1 MELSVSMHAGSKKNA
16 IKNLD
21 KIKKIDEHNNRKYKN
36 VNNKEIDPT
45 LSNEN
50 MTLRGS
56 KNITNDVKEL
66 YKKEFAEAT
75 YNYNLKQKDER
86 RKVVD
91 YLDKMNKDEKN
102 NIAVEFI
109 YQVGDAETWKG
120 RSLEDKKKTKEIFE
134 KAIDILESKGIKV
147 ANATIHF
154 DETSPHMHVV
164 GVPIIEGQT
173 RGLEKQVSQRKVL
186 TREVLKEL
194 REETE
199 KAFIE
204 EYKRV
209 YKTNDVT
216 LKKGSEI
223 EEHLSVED
231 YKNTKKML
239 EVAKKYGNRKELKEE
254 IEKKVDEVEKA
265 IEGLEN
271 DKIEKSKKITNLEN
285 ENKNLTNK
293 LTNLEEKNYSLNTEV
308 KELETSKKTKEK
320 EKADIEKTL
329 DLYQQKIKDYKDQIQ
344 KDKEDAIKLEED
356 QKKIEED
363 LKAQEKKNRDVKEE
377 LEKKNKEYNDL
388 LTERNNQEEKKKK
401 LEDEKKKLE
410 DENKKNEEFYKSM
423 EVTIKEEREKMIKD
437 VKDAS
442 INLTEEKKKLEDS
455 NLELINANTELVNN
469 NNALLKALETEKEKK
484 TNIIKEKETIE
495 KENKE
500 IEDSIANLKKEKLNL
515 EANKIEIS
523 SEVKN
528 LLENQKN
535 YNDTLLLDY
544 KKIENKEVIKEV
556 AEKKYDIQFTM
567 AGDFDEH
574 SIYKEDYKSSLG
586 YYKNGKLEKE
596 FSETETENL
605 TYTVANAVYSIY
617 HNSFNKVELQ
627 HNSETGK
634 TFMNISYYE
643 EENKTSTDTID
654 FKPVKTDN
662 FISLIKNKLTDFK
675 NYIVEALEEKFNCRS
690 NSKNIFS
697 KEQNQKNIDEKNNG
711 IEY

>member
-66 YKKEFAEAT
+66 YKTEFAEAT

-199 KAFIE
+199 KVFIE

-285 ENKNLTNK
+285 ENKNLTNE
-293 LTNLEEKNYSLNTEV
+293 LTNLKEKNYSLNSEV
-308 KELETSKKTKEK
+308 KELETSKNTKEK
-320 EKADIEKTL
+320 EKDDIEKEL
-329 DLYQQKIKDYKDQIQ
+329 DLYQKKIKDYKEQIE
-344 KDKEDAIKLEED
+344 KDKEEAIKLEEE
-356 QKKIEED
+356 QNKIEED
-363 LKAQEKKNRDVKEE
+363 KKEQEKKNKAVKDEID
-377 LEKKNKEYNDL
+377 KKNKEYNDL
-388 LTERNNQEEKKKK
+388 LTEKNNLEEKKKK
-401 LEDEKKKLE
+401 LDEEKQKIED
-410 DENKKNEEFYKSM
+410 FYKNM
-423 EVTIKEEREKMIKD
+423 EVTIKDEREKMIKD
-437 VKDAS
+437 AEDAS
-442 INLTEEKKKLEDS
+442 IKLTEEKKKLED
-455 NLELINANTELVNN
+455 ANIELVNN
-469 NNALLKALETEKEKK
+469 NNALLKALETEKEKN
-484 TNIIKEKETIE
+484 TNITKEKEKIE
-495 KENKE
+495 NENKE
-500 IEDSIANLKKEKLNL
+500 IEDSIKALKIEKTNL
-515 EANKIEIS
+515 EADKIEIS
-523 SEVKN
+523 AGVKT
-528 LLENQKN
+528 LLENQKG
-535 YNDTLLLDY
+535 YNDTLQLEY
-544 KKIENKEVIKEV
+544 KKLENKKEV
-556 AEKKYDIQFTM
+556 EKTADKNVTEIVFVVQ
-567 AGDFDEH
+567 GDFYPEA
-574 SIYKEDYKSSLG
+574 IYGKNYKSD
-586 YYKNGKLEKE
+586 YIFYNGDNIVDRIEGKEKD
-596 FSETETENL
+596 NL
-605 TYTVANAVYSIY
+605 TYTVASAVYSVYGEEMKRTDLIY
-617 HNSFNKVELQ
+617 NTT
-627 HNSETGK
+627 TGK
-634 TFMNISYYE
+634 TDLIIDYLDYE
-643 EENKTSTDTID
+643 SEEKKTDTIT
-654 FKPVKTDN
+654 FKEMKIDKFFTLVKEKLGELKET
-662 FISLIKNKLTDFK
+662 LIESIKQQFNYTNNHAKDMFTEEKNK
-675 NYIVEALEEKFNCRS
+675 
-690 NSKNIFS
+690 KNIENDDF
-697 KEQNQKNIDEKNNG
+697 
-711 IEY
+711 EY

>member
-50 MTLRGS
+50 ITLRGS

-66 YKKEFAEAT
+66 YKTEFAEAT

-199 KAFIE
+199 KVFIE

-285 ENKNLTNK
+285 ENKNLTNE
-293 LTNLEEKNYSLNTEV
+293 LTNLEEKNYSLNSEV
-308 KELETSKKTKEK
+308 KELETSKTTKEK
-320 EKADIEKTL
+320 EKDDIEKKL
-329 DLYQQKIKDYKDQIQ
+329 DLYQQKIKAYKEQIE
-344 KDKEDAIKLEED
+344 KDKEDAIKLEEE

-377 LEKKNKEYNDL
+377 LEKKNKEYNDR
-388 LTERNNQEEKKKK
+388 LTEKNNLEEKKKK
-401 LEDEKKKLE
+401 LDEEKQKIED
-410 DENKKNEEFYKSM
+410 FYKNM
-423 EVTIKEEREKMIKD
+423 ETTITAEKEKMLKD
-437 VKDAS
+437 AEDAS
-442 INLTEEKKKLEDS
+442 IKLTEEKKKLEDA
-455 NLELINANTELVNN
+455 NLELVNSNNDLVNS
-469 NNALLKALETEKEKK
+469 NNALLKALETEKEKN
-484 TNIIKEKETIE
+484 TNITKEKEKIE
-495 KENKE
+495 NENKE
-500 IEDSIANLKKEKLNL
+500 IEDSIKALKIEKTNL
-515 EANKIEIS
+515 EADKIEIS
-523 SEVKN
+523 AGVKT
-528 LLENQKN
+528 LLENQKG
-535 YNDTLLLDY
+535 YNDTLQLEY
-544 KKIENKEVIKEV
+544 KKLENKKEV
-556 AEKKYDIQFTM
+556 EKTADKNVTEIVFVVQ
-567 AGDFDEH
+567 GDFYPEA
-574 SIYKEDYKSSLG
+574 IYGKNYKSD
-586 YYKNGKLEKE
+586 YIFYNGDNIVDRIEGKEKD
-596 FSETETENL
+596 NL
-605 TYTVANAVYSIY
+605 TYTVASAVYSVYGEEMKRTDLIY
-617 HNSFNKVELQ
+617 NTT
-627 HNSETGK
+627 TGK
-634 TFMNISYYE
+634 TDLIIDYLDYE
-643 EENKTSTDTID
+643 SEEKKTDTIT
-654 FKPVKTDN
+654 FKEMKIDKFFTLVKEKLGELKET
-662 FISLIKNKLTDFK
+662 LIESIKQQFNYTNNHAKDMFTEEKNK
-675 NYIVEALEEKFNCRS
+675 
-690 NSKNIFS
+690 KNI
-697 KEQNQKNIDEKNNG
+697 EKDDF
-711 IEY
+711 EY

>member
-66 YKKEFAEAT
+66 YKTEFAEAT

-199 KAFIE
+199 KVFIE

-285 ENKNLTNK
+285 ENKNLTNE
-293 LTNLEEKNYSLNTEV
+293 LTNLKEKNYSLNSEV
-308 KELETSKKTKEK
+308 KELETSKNTKEK
-320 EKADIEKTL
+320 EKDDIEKEL
-329 DLYQQKIKDYKDQIQ
+329 DLYQKKIKDYKEQIE
-344 KDKEDAIKLEED
+344 KDKEDAIKLEEE

-377 LEKKNKEYNDL
+377 LEKKNKEYNDR
-388 LTERNNQEEKKKK
+388 LTEKNNLEEKKKK
-401 LEDEKKKLE
+401 LDEEKQKIED
-410 DENKKNEEFYKSM
+410 FYKNM
-423 EVTIKEEREKMIKD
+423 ETTITAEKEKMLKD
-437 VKDAS
+437 AEDAS
-442 INLTEEKKKLEDS
+442 IKLTEEKKKLEDA
-455 NLELINANTELVNN
+455 NLELVNN
-469 NNALLKALETEKEKK
+469 NNDLVNSNNELLKALETEKEKK
-484 TNIIKEKETIE
+484 TNITKEKEKIE

-500 IEDSIANLKKEKLNL
+500 IEDSIKALKIEKTNL
-515 EANKIEIS
+515 EADKIEIS
-523 SEVKN
+523 AGVKT
-528 LLENQKN
+528 LLENQKG
-535 YNDTLLLDY
+535 YNDTLQLEY
-544 KKIENKEVIKEV
+544 KKLENKKEV
-556 AEKKYDIQFTM
+556 EKTADKNVTEIVFVVQ
-567 AGDFDEH
+567 GDFYPEA
-574 SIYKEDYKSSLG
+574 IYGKNYKSD
-586 YYKNGKLEKE
+586 YIFYNGDNIVDRIEGKEKD
-596 FSETETENL
+596 NL
-605 TYTVANAVYSIY
+605 TYTVASAVYSVYGEEMKRTDLIY
-617 HNSFNKVELQ
+617 NTT
-627 HNSETGK
+627 TGK
-634 TFMNISYYE
+634 TDLIIDYLDYE
-643 EENKTSTDTID
+643 SEEKKTDTIT
-654 FKPVKTDN
+654 FKEMKIDKFFTLVKEKLGELKET
-662 FISLIKNKLTDFK
+662 LIESIKQQFNYTNNHAKDMFTEEKNK
-675 NYIVEALEEKFNCRS
+675 
-690 NSKNIFS
+690 KNI
-697 KEQNQKNIDEKNNG
+697 EKDDF
-711 IEY
+711 EY